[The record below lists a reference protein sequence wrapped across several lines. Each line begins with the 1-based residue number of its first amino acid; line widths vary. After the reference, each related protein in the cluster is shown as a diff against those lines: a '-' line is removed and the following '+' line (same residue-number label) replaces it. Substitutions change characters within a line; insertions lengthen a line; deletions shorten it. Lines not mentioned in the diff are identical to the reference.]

1 MGGFVYVA
9 GRITP
14 VGLLERLR
22 RSPSPTAGVGASGP
36 IASPWADSGNLNA
49 LVWADI
55 LGTENRPV
63 GRADAMM
70 IPPVARGRHLIVGMI
85 AKCPLVRYAGADLLE
100 PAAWMQRT
108 DAAVSPWHR
117 MAWTVDDLIFSGWA
131 LWAVSRDADGHVL
144 SADRVGRDR
153 WSFDPSTNAI
163 VVDYEPVPASDVV
176 LIPGPHEGLLS
187 FGSRF
192 GIRHAR
198 SLYLAAETAAANP
211 IPATE
216 LHQTDG
222 DPMGPDA
229 VDEMLAA
236 WRNARLDAS
245 KAGIA
250 YTNQSI
256 EARFHGTVS
265 PALLIDGRNAAA
277 LDIARFLGIP
287 GSTIDATVDKASL
300 NYETTAGRNA
310 ELIDV
315 GLSMYMDAIAARL
328 SMDDV
333 LARGS
338 RTAFDTAP
346 IRTETPDPTGPVTED

>member
-1 MGGFVYVA
+1 MS
-9 GRITP
+9 
-14 VGLLERLR
+14 LLDRLR
-22 RSPSPTAGVGASGP
+22 AKPPVSAGAGTGAP
-36 IASPWADSGNLNA
+36 IASPWADSGNLST

-55 LGTENRPV
+55 LGTEARPV
-63 GRADAMM
+63 SRADAMTV
-70 IPPVARGRHLIVGMI
+70 PPVARGRHLIVGMI
-85 AKCPLVRYAGADLLE
+85 AKCPLVRYTGSELAD

-117 MAWTVDDLIFSGWA
+117 MAWTVDDLIFGGWS
-131 LWAVSRDADGHVL
+131 LWAVSRDSDGHVL

-153 WSFDPSTNAI
+153 WSFDPSTNAV
-163 VVDYEPVPASDVV
+163 VVDYEAVPASDVV
-176 LIPGPHEGLLS
+176 LIPGPHEGLLA
-187 FGSRF
+187 FGTRF
-192 GIRHAR
+192 GVKHAI
-198 SLYLAAETAAANP
+198 SLYKAAEAAAANP

-216 LHQTDG
+216 LHQSDG
-222 DPMGPDA
+222 DPMTAAD
-229 VDEMLAA
+229 VDLMLAA
-236 WRNARLDAS
+236 WRTARLDPA

-300 NYETTAGRNA
+300 NYETSAGRNA

-333 LARGS
+333 LPRGS
-338 RTAFDTAP
+338 RTAFDTTP
-346 IRTETPDPTGPVTED
+346 LRTITPDATGPATED